1 MTAHDHLQ
9 VHVNDELVLDAG
21 TCVQVS
27 GPNGPELLISPP
39 EATLFHQVLAYLR
52 AKSNPPVRL
61 SGSMAG
67 REGVAAAAVVLRW
80 GSYLALLLAS
90 PPVARKLRLTVWRG
104 NGCDRGEGRR
114 GRGGGG

>member
-27 GPNGPELLISPP
+27 GPNGPELLIRPP

-52 AKSNPPVRL
+52 LR
-61 SGSMAG
+61 GCIH
-67 REGVAAAAVVLRW
+67 RVLATT
-80 GSYLALLLAS
+80 L
-90 PPVARKLRLTVWRG
+90 VQQE
-104 NGCDRGEGRR
+104 EGRLAKLAPCKDI
-114 GRGGGG
+114 